1 MKFSAPLAVL
11 TDGEEHA
18 RLRKQVQPGFSKGAM
33 DSWQGMTEKLAVELV
48 SDMLAR
54 HECDVVQHLA
64 IPMPIRMI
72 AQILGIPECDVG
84 DFRQWSEDA
93 VRLMDFTPTLSGLA
107 GTAKSMSA
115 MAALRRYFLQ
125 QFSTGGLKG
134 SGTVLGRLLE
144 HNTDGSLTD
153 QQLFLIAMHLLIA
166 GNETTS
172 NLLGGMF
179 DTFAYH
185 PEQYELIR
193 ANPDLIPMAIEEQ
206 LHVTIPNGS
215 RVLLSFG
222 AANRDPLAFDDPDE
236 YRADRNPRMHVG
248 FGYGAHMCL
257 GAPLA
262 RMEAQAVLR
271 ELVLRVSRISAV
283 TETTWSTHSSLR
295 GPTHLPIRLTAA

>member
-1 MKFSAPLAVL
+1 
-11 TDGEEHA
+11 
-18 RLRKQVQPGFSKGAM
+18 
-33 DSWQGMTEKLAVELV
+33 
-48 SDMLAR
+48 
-54 HECDVVQHLA
+54 
-64 IPMPIRMI
+64 MI
-72 AQILGIPECDVG
+72 AQILGVPECDVG
-84 DFRQWSEDA
+84 DFRRWSENA
-93 VRLMDFTPTLSGLA
+93 VRLMDFTPTPSGLA
-107 GTAKSMSA
+107 GTARSMA
-115 MAALRRYFLQ
+115 ALAALRRYFLQ
-125 QFSTGGLKG
+125 QFATGGLKG
-134 SGTVLGRLLE
+134 SGTVLGRLLA

-153 QQLFLIAMHLLIA
+153 QQLFLIAIHLLIA

-179 DTFAYH
+179 DTFAHH

-193 ANPDLIPMAIEEQ
+193 TNPDLIPMAIEEQ
-206 LHVTIPNGS
+206 LRITTPIQNLYRYTRADYQVGNVTIPNGS

-271 ELVLRVSRISAV
+271 ELVLRVSHISAV
-283 TETTWSTHSSLR
+283 AETTWSTHSSLR